1 MYFINYFTL
10 FSPLKLLDRMN
21 VFLQDPAT
29 KFHET
34 ATRLY
39 MKIRYE
45 VDDVFAAD
53 IYFHNSSYIKFALTK
68 IEQKVAE
75 PVELLKKK
83 RLEEFFFFGAKEK
96 DVFLLSE
103 LPEHI
108 KRLK

>member
-1 MYFINYFTL
+1 
-10 FSPLKLLDRMN
+10 MN
-21 VFLQDPAT
+21 VFLQDPAR
-29 KFHET
+29 KFHEI

-45 VDDVFAAD
+45 ADDVFAAS

-68 IEQKVAE
+68 IEQTLDE
-75 PVELLKKK
+75 TVELLKNY
-83 RLEEFFFFGAKEK
+83 RLEEFFFGAKEK
-96 DVFLLSE
+96 DAFVLSE